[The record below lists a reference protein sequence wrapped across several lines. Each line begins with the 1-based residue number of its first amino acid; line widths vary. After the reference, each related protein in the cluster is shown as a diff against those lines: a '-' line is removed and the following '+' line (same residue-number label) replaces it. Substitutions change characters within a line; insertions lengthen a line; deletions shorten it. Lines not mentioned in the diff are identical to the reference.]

1 MKPIKLRLS
10 AFGPYK
16 NLTEIDFTKLGES
29 GIFLITGE
37 TGAGKTTIFDA
48 ISYALFGEV
57 SGSNRPIESLRSN
70 YSTEKDKTF
79 VELEFEH
86 KNKVY
91 TVRRNP
97 SYMRKSQRGE
107 GMTKED
113 ANAFL
118 VYDDKVFSKIGDV
131 TKQIESILGINAR
144 QFKQI
149 GILAQGEFL
158 NILFANS
165 DQRTDIFRR
174 IFDTYIYQLFSQKLS
189 IKANEYKNK
198 IDYLQNAFE
207 INTKNI
213 KWKNEIKDIEQINF
227 KSLNKLDIEDILK
240 TLKMEISE
248 RKKEYKI
255 FEENYGKLEKKVNS
269 EKEKI
274 EKLENENK
282 KIREYMCLLE
292 ERNILEKEQNLL
304 KENEKIVSNNEEIIK
319 YVIPKKQIYESIKEK
334 YNYNQ
339 KEKIQ
344 IENRIEKIYE
354 TEKDNREKEKN
365 LNKIKD
371 ILNEYVKLN
380 DVNVELKSKIEKI
393 NKIEDEECKKINLVK
408 EYNKLNKEY
417 EIITHEYIIEE
428 DRFFKEQA
436 GILAEKLEQGKPC
449 PVCGSTE
456 HPHVAEKNENVL
468 SEKELEQLKIKKDNK
483 EKENTKLK
491 NEILTQE
498 SKIETL
504 ISEFSENK
512 KIELSKYKEKIN
524 EEFDINKEKMDNI
537 ENEFYKIVSQFNIKE
552 KNIKEFDYEKIKEE
566 YELKIKK
573 DKEDLIKNET
583 LKEQLIKEIEKQ
595 EEEKKI
601 AEGDYKNSYIK
612 LGYDTEEKFQKSYL
626 KDSEIDNLKMWIKKY
641 IENVTINNTKINEI
655 EKDINNKKE
664 IDLTEIKENYDIMQE
679 KLANSKNKQI
689 ELKTILNLN
698 IGIEKELK
706 SISVQLL
713 KEIDEYLVFDE
724 LNKLSNGKLNGKIRI
739 QFEQYVQA
747 TYFDMIIIEA
757 NKRFKNM
764 TDNRY
769 LLVRKK
775 ESNNLKDKLALELEV
790 YDNYNGKKRDV
801 KSLSGGEA
809 FKASLCLALGL
820 SDIIQ
825 NYSGGVVID
834 TLFIDEGFGTLDVES
849 REQAINTLIQLAGS
863 NKLIGIISHVT
874 ELKDRIDKKI
884 IIKQTQEGST
894 VKIESV

>member
-29 GIFLITGE
+29 GIFLITGD

-48 ISYALFGEV
+48 LSYALFGEV
-57 SGSNRPIESLRSN
+57 SGSNRPVESLRSN

-113 ANAFL
+113 ANASL

-213 KWKNEIKDIEQINF
+213 KWRNEIKDIEKINF
-227 KSLNKLDIEDILK
+227 KALNKLDIDNILK
-240 TLKMEISE
+240 ILKVEISE

-255 FEENYGKLEKKVNS
+255 FEDNYSKLEKEVNS

-274 EKLENENK
+274 EKQENENK
-282 KIREYMCLLE
+282 KIKEYMFLLE
-292 ERNILEKEQNLL
+292 ERNILEKEQDLL
-304 KENEKIVSNNEEIIK
+304 KENEKIVLNNEEIIK

-334 YNYNQ
+334 YNYNK

-354 TEKDNREKEKN
+354 IEKDNRVKEKN
-365 LNKIKD
+365 LNIIKD
-371 ILNEYVKLN
+371 ILNKYTELN
-380 DVNVELKSKIEKI
+380 NVNMELKSIIEKI
-393 NKIEDEECKKINLVK
+393 NKIEDEECKKSNLVK
-408 EYNKLNKEY
+408 EYNKINKEY
-417 EIITHEYIIEE
+417 EVITHEYIIEE

-449 PVCGSTE
+449 PVCGSIE
-456 HPHVAEKNENVL
+456 HPHIAKKNENVL
-468 SEKELEQLKIKKDNK
+468 SEKELENLKNQKENK
-483 EKENTKLK
+483 EKENTNLK
-491 NEILTQE
+491 NEILAQE

-512 KIELSKYKEKIN
+512 EMELSKYKIKIN
-524 EEFDINKEKMDNI
+524 EEFNINKEKIDNI
-537 ENEFYKIVSQFNIKE
+537 ENEFYKIVRQFNIKE
-552 KNIKEFDYEKIKEE
+552 NNIKKFDYEKIKGEF
-566 YELKIKK
+566 ELKSKK

-583 LKEQLIKEIEKQ
+583 LKEQLIKEIKKQ

-601 AEGDYKNSYIK
+601 AEEAYKDSFKK
-612 LGYDTEEKFQKSYL
+612 LGYDTEEIFQKNCL
-626 KDSEIDNLKMWIKKY
+626 KDSEIEKLKIWIKTY
-641 IENVTINNTKINEI
+641 IEKVTINNTKIKEKEKEI
-655 EKDINNKKE
+655 KNKKE
-664 IDLTEIKENYDIMQE
+664 IDLTEIKENFGKMQE
-679 KLANSKNKQI
+679 ELKDSKNKQI
-689 ELKTILNLN
+689 ELKTILNSN
-698 IGIEKELK
+698 MNIEKELK

-713 KEIDEYLVFDE
+713 KEIDKYLVVDE

-775 ESNNLKDKLALELEV
+775 ESNNLKDKFALELEV

-820 SDIIQ
+820 SDVIQ

-849 REQAINTLIQLAGS
+849 REQAINTLLQLAGS

-884 IIKQTQEGST
+884 IIKQTQEGSS
-894 VKIESV
+894 VEIESF